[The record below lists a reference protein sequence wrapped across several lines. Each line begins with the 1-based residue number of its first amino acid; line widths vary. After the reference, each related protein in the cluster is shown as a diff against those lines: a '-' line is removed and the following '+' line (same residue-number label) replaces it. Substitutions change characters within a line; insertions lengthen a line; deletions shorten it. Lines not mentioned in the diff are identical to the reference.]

1 MIVLIGFSFWPS
13 GGVKSAKISW
23 SVPRSV
29 TDEDEIRVT
38 AAGSVSP
45 YIASAAKVLNE
56 LNKPTIVIKG
66 AGNSLSTVVTAAEI
80 LTRRFK
86 GLRQVASLD
95 STKIVNR
102 YEPPSKRGW
111 TRSSKHTALL
121 HRD

>member
-1 MIVLIGFSFWPS
+1 M
-13 GGVKSAKISW
+13 K
-23 SVPRSV
+23 
-29 TDEDEIRVT
+29 DRVT

-56 LNKPTIVIKG
+56 LSKPTIVIKG
-66 AGNSLSTVVTAAEI
+66 VGNSLSTVVSATEI

-95 STKIVNR
+95 NTKIVNR

-111 TRSSKHTALL
+111 TRSSKHTTFI
-121 HRD
+121 RRE